1 MIQLTLFILYFVY
14 KNTSNNFLNLFISIY
29 IVVVFAFT
37 SNKNTP
43 PQIKTYIYIYLFNLL
58 GAKLLIIENS

>member
-43 PQIKTYIYIYLFNLL
+43 PQIKTYILLLFLIY
-58 GAKLLIIENS
+58 